1 MKIIKGIWMAFKNLR
16 LRSKLI
22 LSFISLI
29 SIPSLVIGFGF
40 YNTSSKIISENTSE
54 NIFNIVKKNT
64 QITDI
69 KFSRIEESALMMA
82 VDPDLYRLFEGY
94 NAEDESNLLRLNYE
108 MSVIISKYFSM
119 YEDVY
124 SAYIVTSKFSFG
136 SNSKMFIP
144 QSAFYKTSIYSD
156 AVEAK
161 GKTRWIRTY
170 DFTDMFNQKELK
182 NTNLDYRY
190 MFAAVKLLNIST
202 LESQNYYDGTYSSPV
217 IKSLNSNIE
226 RPILILNFQENIF
239 HELYSSS
246 LPIKE
251 AVYYIIDRQ
260 GNIISHP
267 DKAKLNTKETPVWL
281 QEAIQKGAGSSYV
294 NINGHRTLVC
304 YDTSKVTGWISAF
317 EVPVDKTLSSLTVV
331 RYYTLYLAIGIT
343 ILAIIIAFLIS
354 GRIVQPIKKLL
365 KAIRSIGEGNFP
377 NRIMAVGNDEMGIL
391 VDNFNIM
398 NEKIQKL
405 IEENYEVKIRE
416 KEAHIM
422 ALNLQLNPHFMSNT
436 LNTINWMAIEN
447 NQSEISKMI
456 MSLSTMLQY
465 TMRNTTEMVKFKDDL
480 DWLKSYVF
488 IMKNR
493 YEDVFGVEYQFDE
506 KLYDTMV
513 PKLFL
518 QPIVENAI
526 IHGFET
532 VETGGYLKI
541 TGSIENGIRNFVV
554 EDNGKGMTPEKNL
567 KVMKSD
573 ENSIGIKNIDK
584 RVKLLFGEEYG
595 LHIESQ
601 EGKGTKV
608 CIMIPYDG

>member
-1 MKIIKGIWMAFKNLR
+1 
-16 LRSKLI
+16 
-22 LSFISLI
+22 
-29 SIPSLVIGFGF
+29 
-40 YNTSSKIISENTSE
+40 
-54 NIFNIVKKNT
+54 
-64 QITDI
+64 
-69 KFSRIEESALMMA
+69 
-82 VDPDLYRLFEGY
+82 
-94 NAEDESNLLRLNYE
+94 
-108 MSVIISKYFSM
+108 
-119 YEDVY
+119 
-124 SAYIVTSKFSFG
+124 
-136 SNSKMFIP
+136 
-144 QSAFYKTSIYSD
+144 
-156 AVEAK
+156 
-161 GKTRWIRTY
+161 
-170 DFTDMFNQKELK
+170 
-182 NTNLDYRY
+182 
-190 MFAAVKLLNIST
+190 
-202 LESQNYYDGTYSSPV
+202 
-217 IKSLNSNIE
+217 
-226 RPILILNFQENIF
+226 
-239 HELYSSS
+239 
-246 LPIKE
+246 
-251 AVYYIIDRQ
+251 
-260 GNIISHP
+260 
-267 DKAKLNTKETPVWL
+267 
-281 QEAIQKGAGSSYV
+281 
-294 NINGHRTLVC
+294 
-304 YDTSKVTGWISAF
+304 
-317 EVPVDKTLSSLTVV
+317 
-331 RYYTLYLAIGIT
+331 
-343 ILAIIIAFLIS
+343 
-354 GRIVQPIKKLL
+354 
-365 KAIRSIGEGNFP
+365 
-377 NRIMAVGNDEMGIL
+377 
-391 VDNFNIM
+391 
-398 NEKIQKL
+398 
-405 IEENYEVKIRE
+405 
-416 KEAHIM
+416 
-422 ALNLQLNPHFMSNT
+422 
-436 LNTINWMAIEN
+436 MAIEN